1 MSEKTVRNAAEDAEA
16 VDGTPTRPLAGSSCW
31 RCSIHKG
38 DKLSPLSES
47 GSSCYGAT
55 TTHHSRLT
63 DRLPKTVKIFH
74 RFLGSKQPRG
84 SEKEDNLTS
93 FTAGTEVRAHTLR
106 AIPRKRGKFF
116 LFFAPPQSL
125 YIARYGN

>member
-1 MSEKTVRNAAEDAEA
+1 MHGVSEKTVRNAAEDAEA

-93 FTAGTEVRAHTLR
+93 FTAGAEAPHTLR
-106 AIPRKRGKFF
+106 AMPRKRGKFF
-116 LFFAPPQSL
+116 PFFAPP
-125 YIARYGN
+125 IAVYRAL